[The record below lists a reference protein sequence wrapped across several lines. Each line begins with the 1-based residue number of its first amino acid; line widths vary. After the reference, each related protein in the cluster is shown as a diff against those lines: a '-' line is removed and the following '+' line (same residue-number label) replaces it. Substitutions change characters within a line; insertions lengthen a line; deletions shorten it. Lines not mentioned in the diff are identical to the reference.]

1 MQETKSTCCNCRVNC
16 GVDHDSV
23 AEKQLALADAI
34 GAWVC
39 RISVGAAV
47 LLVVVLA
54 ARS

>member
-1 MQETKSTCCNCRVNC
+1 MRERKSTCCYCDAGCR
-16 GVDHDSV
+16 VDHDGV
-23 AEKQLALADAI
+23 AEKQLVLADAI

-39 RISVGAAV
+39 GIGVAAAV